1 MDNGVKEMDLM
12 DAVRFLGEPA
22 VLEQLAEECAEL
34 GQAALKMARLQR
46 GENPTPKSWLD
57 CKENLEE
64 ELADV
69 TLCVQMVYLSGNDTD
84 VADLNDVSEVVKVKR
99 RRLLKRLKEARERR
113 NKEASSHA

>member
-69 TLCVQMVYLSGNDTD
+69 DLCMRMVYLSGNDTD
-84 VADLNDVSEVVKVKR
+84 VADLNTVSEIESVKQK
-99 RRLLKRLKEARERR
+99 RLLQRLKEVRTSR
-113 NKEASSHA
+113 NKEDSSHA